1 MKQTRPKKKHE
12 INLLK
17 QTFYLLPFKYES
29 NTSRTFLPLKL
40 LSSSIPSSNPASL
53 PKATKRCQHMA
64 KLKRICLE
72 QTTIPRRLTSAV
84 LADWMVEA
92 GPDGQGRAVVV
103 ELRLVASLTSVWCLV
118 EENEGDQFCVFFRSR
133 YC

>member
-72 QTTIPRRLTSAV
+72 QITTIPRRLTSAV

-118 EENEGDQFCVFFRSR
+118 EENEGD
-133 YC
+133 